1 MESTLNYS
9 THYYFLGVR
18 EGCGKEGRKEGR
30 REGGREGGRGR
41 EREKDKE
48 GQAGRKGNRGKA
60 GDEKGDRVL
69 HNVYII
75 CGRIHQITLPQN
87 HMTTKSHDQGYD
99 ITCHWS
105 FLIHH
110 HQSCICTCHNFHP
123 STYNLPP
130 ITSQLSSLPRELENS
145 DSVSLWMAEVQQV
158 GRGRDGGRGGRLEGG
173 GGREGEAER

>member
-1 MESTLNYS
+1 M
-9 THYYFLGVR
+9 
-18 EGCGKEGRKEGR
+18 GRREGR
-30 REGGREGGRGR
+30 REGGKEGGREGEGGNERRTRKDRQGEKEIGGR
-41 EREKDKE
+41 QEMRKE
-48 GQAGRKGNRGKA
+48 IP
-60 GDEKGDRVL
+60 VL

-110 HQSCICTCHNFHP
+110 HQACICTCHNFHP

-158 GRGRDGGRGGRLEGG
+158 GRGRDGGRGGGLEGG